1 MLTYGSLRAMREQ
14 PDRRPLA
21 ARRIALAARAE
32 ARDTHRSARPRPA
45 LRRRVGRRR

>member
-14 PDRRPLA
+14 PDRRPRA

-32 ARDTHRSARPRPA
+32 QRHERQSPRP
-45 LRRRVGRRR
+45 RVGRRR